1 MCRVDDEMIKR
12 RIRELPL
19 KVLQMMSESFYQ
31 KCHPCLSER
40 HKKFEGVANSI
51 RELLSL
57 CRSLW
62 GTQDKTFVF
71 NGPKLQFVFKRWR
84 SQKVA
89 RGKSIIFEN
98 EAPRYSTRQF
108 SLNFVGTKSIFEHCP
123 HLLQFFMHSAA
134 AIYSN
139 LLLFFGLKNLLLWC
153 AGG

>member
-1 MCRVDDEMIKR
+1 M
-12 RIRELPL
+12 
-19 KVLQMMSESFYQ
+19 SFYQ

-40 HKKFEGVANSI
+40 QKKFEGVANSI

-62 GTQDKTFVF
+62 RTQAGKVQTFVF
-71 NGPKLQFVFKRWR
+71 TGPKLQFVVKRWR

-89 RGKSIIFEN
+89 RGQSIIFEN
-98 EAPRYSTRQF
+98 EAPYSTRQF
-108 SLNFVGTKSIFEHCP
+108 SLNFVGRKSIFEHCL

-139 LLLFFGLKNLLLWC
+139 LLLLFS
-153 AGG
+153 A